1 MAVSYVFY
9 PFKLPSSSRVR
20 PVTLTMTS
28 GAIPSEM
35 PFSKPLFSPAMAM
48 LYLSSSDIISVRY
61 CLICFSS
68 SPLPPRYIHQFREP
82 PTVRAALASE
92 VSQTFEYM
100 EPLRHGTVQMSRRQL
115 APWQTKP
122 REERNRPPCTKR
134 KNWCFY
140 SCKIKPSCIAEGGI
154 LSIFA
159 RKTGI

>member
-9 PFKLPSSSRVR
+9 PFKLPSSSRGR
-20 PVTLTMTS
+20 ACHFNYDFRS
-28 GAIPSEM
+28 N
-35 PFSKPLFSPAMAM
+35 PLGDAFFKASLLACHGDAV
-48 LYLSSSDIISVRY
+48 SFFVRY
-61 CLICFSS
+61 HIREVLSDLFLIE
-68 SPLPPRYIHQFREP
+68 PAAPRYIHQFREP